1 MNRDDFKQLANLR
14 IEEAKV
20 LLDAGRN
27 EGAYYLAGYAVECA
41 LKACIAKQT
50 RRYDFPPDPSKIKD
64 IYVHDLTKLLER
76 AGLKAFHDAEK
87 QSNASFRNNWATVK
101 DWSEQRRYDHSIAT
115 ASAID
120 LYNAITAR
128 RDGVLTWLKR
138 YW

>member
-14 IEEAKV
+14 IKEAKI
-20 LLDAGRN
+20 LLDAGSY
-27 EGAYYLAGYAVECA
+27 EGAYYPAGYAVECA

-50 RRYDFPPDPSKIKD
+50 RRYDFPPDPSKIRD

-76 AGLKAFHDAEK
+76 AGLKARHDAEK
-87 QSNASFRNNWATVK
+87 QLNASFRSNWATVK

-115 ASAID
+115 ASATD
-120 LYNAITAR
+120 LYNAITDQ
-128 RDGVLTWLKR
+128 RDGVLIWLEK